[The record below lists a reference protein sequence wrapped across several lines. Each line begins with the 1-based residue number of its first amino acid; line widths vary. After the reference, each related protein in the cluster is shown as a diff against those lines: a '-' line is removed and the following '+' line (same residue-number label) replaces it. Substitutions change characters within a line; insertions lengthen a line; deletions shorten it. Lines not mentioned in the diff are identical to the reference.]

1 MKTNYLFT
9 GLTLAAMLLASC
21 EADDT
26 AEIVINNT
34 DNSTTTV
41 NNGDTGGGEEPDPTG
56 EEINLQGTKTSD
68 LVLDPINTYTLT
80 GGLIMAPGTKL
91 TIPAG
96 MTIKASSGASVFI
109 AISQGATIDA
119 QGTASEPIVLT
130 SASAAPVAGDW
141 GGLIL
146 LGKAPINSV
155 SGNATSTSEIG
166 GLPYGGTDPG
176 DYSGIIKY
184 LRIEYSGGAADSSS
198 ENNGFSFYGVGNN
211 TVVDHIQAYEGK
223 DDGMEFFGGTVNV
236 NYIYVTGAQDDSVD
250 WTEGFSGQ
258 LNNVYIVQGAEHDK
272 GIEADGFNTDIGNNS
287 DPVYFAKPTV
297 SNIHIVGAGEG
308 EAVRLRAGTQGV
320 FSNMIIEDFALAYH
334 IVGDATNSPT
344 GQGVLDGDLSVT
356 DVNFVNVTTKLENE
370 TTETFTEAD
379 FISGDGNATDID
391 FATWGAGWTR
401 D

>member
-9 GLTLAAMLLASC
+9 GLTLAAMFFASC

-34 DNSTTTV
+34 DNSSTI
-41 NNGDTGGGEEPDPTG
+41 NNPTTGGGSTTG
-56 EEINLQGTKTSD
+56 EAIDLKGTKTSD
-68 LVLDPINTYTLT
+68 LELDPINTYTLT

-91 TIPAG
+91 TIPEG

-119 QGTASEPIVLT
+119 QGSANNPIILT
-130 SASAAPVAGDW
+130 SAAAAPAAGDW

-155 SGNATSTSEIG
+155 TGSATSTSEIG
-166 GLPYGGTDPG
+166 GLPYGGTDAT
-176 DYSGIIKY
+176 DYSGVIKY

-198 ENNGFSFYGVGNN
+198 ENNGFSFYGVGNG
-211 TVVDHIQAYEGK
+211 TVVDHIQAFEGK

-236 NYIYVTGAQDDSVD
+236 SYIYVTGAQDDSVD
-250 WTEGFSGQ
+250 WTEGFSGK
-258 LNNVYIVQGAEHDK
+258 LDNINIVQGAVHDK

-287 DPVYFAKPTV
+287 NPIYFAKPTV
-297 SNIHIVGAGEG
+297 SNVHIKGVAVSEG
-308 EAVRLRAGTQGV
+308 EAVRLRAGTQGI
-320 FSNMIIEDFALAYH
+320 FSNMIIEDYALAFH

-344 GQGVLDGDLSVT
+344 GQGVLDGDLEVT
-356 DVNFVNVTTKLENE
+356 DVNFMNVTTKLENE

-379 FISGDGNATDID
+379 FISGDGNATDND

-401 D
+401 NN

>member
-250 WTEGFSGQ
+250 WTEGFSG
-258 LNNVYIVQGAEHDK
+258 
-272 GIEADGFNTDIGNNS
+272 NNS

-356 DVNFVNVTTKLENE
+356 DVNFVNVTQHGAQVGLVTK
-370 TTETFTEAD
+370 
-379 FISGDGNATDID
+379 FI
-391 FATWGAGWTR
+391 
-401 D
+401 